1 MKILYKLSIIF
12 LILLAGSVSLNA
24 QNMGAPAHRTCA
36 SPVLPDSFE
45 TWLQP
50 LIEAGAGGSR
60 TIYTIPVIVH
70 VIHNGEATGTGSNL
84 SQAQVNSQLQILN
97 EDFRK
102 LNADISSVP
111 SAWTGVAADCEVNFC
126 FAVVDPSGNTLT
138 EPGINRIN
146 RNSSGFSA
154 PPYGTSYVD
163 GTIKPATIWN
173 PNNYLNIWC
182 LSLGSGLLGYAT
194 FPNPGSSGLGGLSA
208 PYGSSTSDGVV
219 ILNTA
224 FGNTGSA
231 AAPYNKGR
239 TVTHEIGHWVGL
251 RHVWGDG
258 SCANDF
264 CNDTPTQQASNYGCP
279 SFPNVTCGNS
289 PNGDMFMNYMDYVN
303 DACMY
308 MFSNDQKARVQAI
321 MLNSPMRNALT
332 QSVKCNNPIALDAG
346 INSIVNPSGNI
357 CDATI
362 IPSVILK
369 NYGATTLTSCDINYK
384 VDNNS
389 ILIQN
394 WTGSLA
400 SGQSVTIP
408 FPAMAVAIG
417 SHTFTSFTSN
427 PNSSADG
434 NSLNDQSVNSFV
446 VNSVSAPATTGG
458 IGCTS
463 PSSVSLSATGG
474 GTLDWF
480 TAPAGGTPVNT
491 GNTYSTPLLNTTTTY
506 YVESQAPGTTGNVGP
521 VTTTA
526 FGGGGFHNNT
536 STQYLTFNV
545 LQTCVLQTALVN
557 SAAAGSRNI
566 VLWDSA
572 GTQIQ
577 TVPVVFP
584 NGIGTITLNISLT
597 PGSYRIGGTGMNL
610 WRNSTGGTY
619 PFSLNGVIDITGSS
633 AGATYFYY
641 IYNWLVETSP
651 CVSPRTPVTATIG
664 GPAVNYSAAIY
675 DTMCI
680 NKAPFLLTGGT
691 PASGVYS
698 GNGVNS
704 GSFDPAI
711 AGAGSHTITYS
722 YTDNNNCTGTAS
734 QVIFV
739 DPCISGIDFTDG
751 KSRIA
756 VYPSPAVGS
765 FTLEM
770 ALLNDEFVTVELVNS
785 LGQIILFES
794 HNLVSG
800 NNKLPLNL
808 NETAKGIYLVK
819 VKTSSSVLTERI
831 VFK

>member
-1 MKILYKLSIIF
+1 MKTLCSFFIIF
-12 LILLAGSVSLNA
+12 LISLVGLVSLNA
-24 QNMGAPAHRTCA
+24 QNIGASSIRTCG
-36 SPVLPDSFE
+36 SPILPDSFE

-50 LIEAGAGGSR
+50 LIQSGTEGSR
-60 TIYTIPVIVH
+60 TVYTIPVIVH
-70 VIHNGEATGTGSNL
+70 VIHNGEAIGTGSNL

-111 SAWTGVAADCEVNFC
+111 SAWTAVAADCEINFC
-126 FAVVDPSGNTLT
+126 FAVVDPSGNTLA

-154 PPYGTSYVD
+154 PPYATSYVD
-163 GTIKPATIWN
+163 GSIKPATIWN

-194 FPNPGSSGLGGLSA
+194 FPNPGSSGLGGLGA

-224 FGNTGSA
+224 FGNTGTA

-251 RHVWGDG
+251 RHIWGDG

-279 SFPNVTCGNS
+279 SFPNVTCSNS

-303 DACMY
+303 DACMF

-332 QSVKCNNPIALDAG
+332 TSLKCNNPVSLDAG
-346 INSIVNPSGNI
+346 INSIVNPFGSI
-357 CDATI
+357 CEATI
-362 IPSVILK
+362 VPSVIIK
-369 NYGATTLTSCDINYK
+369 NYGATALTSANINYK
-384 VDNNS
+384 IDNNS
-389 ILIQN
+389 ILIQS

-400 SGQSVTIP
+400 SGQSVTVP
-408 FPAMAVAIG
+408 LSAMAVAIG
-417 SHTFTSFTSN
+417 THTFTSFTSN

-458 IGCTS
+458 IGCSS

-474 GTLDWF
+474 GTLDWY
-480 TAPAGGTPVNT
+480 TAPTGGTPVNT
-491 GNTYSTPLLNTTTTY
+491 GSTYLTPLLNTTTTY
-506 YVESQAPGTTGNVGP
+506 YVESQAAGTTGNVGP
-521 VTTTA
+521 ATTTV
-526 FGGGGFHNNT
+526 FGGGGLHNNT
-536 STQYLTFNV
+536 STQYLTFDV
-545 LQTCVLQTALVN
+545 LQTCVLKTALVN
-557 SAAAGSRNI
+557 SGAGGTRNI

-664 GPAVNYSAAIY
+664 GPAVNYSAVSY

-680 NKAPFLLTGGT
+680 NKPPVLLTGGT

-711 AGAGSHTITYS
+711 SGAGSHTITYS
-722 YTDNNNCTGTAS
+722 YSDINNCTGTAS

-751 KSRIA
+751 MSRIA
-756 VYPSPAVGS
+756 IYPNPAEGG
-765 FTLEM
+765 FTLEIE
-770 ALLNDEFVTVELVNS
+770 LLNDESVKIELMNS
-785 LGQIILFES
+785 IGQTIFFES

-808 NETAKGIYLVK
+808 NEIAKGIYFVK
-819 VKTSSSVLTERI
+819 VKTTSSVLTERI

>member
-1 MKILYKLSIIF
+1 
-12 LILLAGSVSLNA
+12 
-24 QNMGAPAHRTCA
+24 
-36 SPVLPDSFE
+36 
-45 TWLQP
+45 
-50 LIEAGAGGSR
+50 
-60 TIYTIPVIVH
+60 
-70 VIHNGEATGTGSNL
+70 
-84 SQAQVNSQLQILN
+84 
-97 EDFRK
+97 
-102 LNADISSVP
+102 
-111 SAWTGVAADCEVNFC
+111 
-126 FAVVDPSGNTLT
+126 
-138 EPGINRIN
+138 
-146 RNSSGFSA
+146 
-154 PPYGTSYVD
+154 
-163 GTIKPATIWN
+163 
-173 PNNYLNIWC
+173 
-182 LSLGSGLLGYAT
+182 
-194 FPNPGSSGLGGLSA
+194 
-208 PYGSSTSDGVV
+208 
-219 ILNTA
+219 
-224 FGNTGSA
+224 
-231 AAPYNKGR
+231 
-239 TVTHEIGHWVGL
+239 
-251 RHVWGDG
+251 
-258 SCANDF
+258 
-264 CNDTPTQQASNYGCP
+264 
-279 SFPNVTCGNS
+279 
-289 PNGDMFMNYMDYVN
+289 MNYMDYVN

-308 MFSNDQKARVQAI
+308 MFSSDQKARVQAI

-332 QSVKCNNPIALDAG
+332 TSVKCNNPIALDAG

-357 CDATI
+357 CVATI

-369 NYGATTLTSCDINYK
+369 NYGATTLTSCDVNYK
-384 VDNNS
+384 IDNNS

-394 WTGSLA
+394 WTGSLV
-400 SGQSVTIP
+400 SGQSVTVAL
-408 FPAMAVAIG
+408 PAMAVALG

-446 VNSVSAPATTGG
+446 VNSVSAPATSGA
-458 IGCTS
+458 IGCSS

-474 GTLDWF
+474 GTLDWY
-480 TAPAGGTPVNT
+480 TAPTGGTPVNT

-521 VTTTA
+521 ATTTV

-545 LQTCVLQTALVN
+545 LQTCLLQTALVN
-557 SAAAGSRNI
+557 SGAAGSRNI

-584 NGIGTITLNISLT
+584 NGIGTVTLNISLT

-633 AGATYFYY
+633 AGPTYFYY
-641 IYNWLVETSP
+641 IYNWQVETSP

-664 GPAVNYSAAIY
+664 GPTVNYSAASY

-680 NKAPFLLTGGT
+680 NKPSVLLTGGS
-691 PASGVYS
+691 PVSGVYS
-698 GNGVNS
+698 GAGVNS

-711 AGAGSHTITYS
+711 SGAGSHTITYS
-722 YTDNNNCTGTAS
+722 YSDINNCTGTAT
-734 QVIFV
+734 QIIFV

-751 KSRIA
+751 ISRIA
-756 VYPSPAVGS
+756 VYPNPAEGS
-765 FTLEM
+765 FTLEIG
-770 ALLNDEFVTVELVNS
+770 LLNDGVVKVELVNS

-831 VFK
+831 VLK